1 MPEHL
6 RRDAAMWAAAVRRTM
21 DQRDLRMVAWLF
33 RDASGLVSVPL
44 DCQDDA
50 RYWAAYLEGRLEPL

>member
-1 MPEHL
+1 
-6 RRDAAMWAAAVRRTM
+6 M

-44 DCQDDA
+44 HCQDDA